1 MSSLDESI
9 DATHEHEACVDCDI
23 DNQTDG
29 IEFDHICP
37 ESDDLFDNTCTDDL
51 LDNNFTMIASIM
63 THPIV
68 RSTFVAIFFIGFFF
82 VFYLAVNWI
91 LTLAAE
97 EENEIKQK
105 RLKSTPPPNP
115 STSTTSST
123 IPQAPDG
130 PHCACCLKPEPPP
143 PPPPPPQFHSLKT
156 IPISNMRRVQTSQ
169 ILRSS
174 VPARA
179 PHPPQNRVSRVSAFG
194 QELSWRAIAKLMFPK
209 IFFL

>member
-143 PPPPPPQFHSLKT
+143 PPNSTPSKQSPFPTCGGCKLVKYCGRQCQLEHHTLHKIECRES
-156 IPISNMRRVQTSQ
+156 RR
-169 ILRSS
+169 L
-174 VPARA
+174 
-179 PHPPQNRVSRVSAFG
+179 
-194 QELSWRAIAKLMFPK
+194 AKN
-209 IFFL
+209 